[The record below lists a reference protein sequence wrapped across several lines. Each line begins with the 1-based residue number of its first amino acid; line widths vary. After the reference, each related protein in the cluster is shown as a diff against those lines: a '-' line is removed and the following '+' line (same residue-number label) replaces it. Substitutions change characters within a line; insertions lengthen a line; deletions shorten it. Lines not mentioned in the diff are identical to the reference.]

1 MQNVTLKENILFGK
15 VLNNRIYERAIDACA
30 LRSDIAILP
39 GGDQVTILPTFYK
52 QLLCAQILKVQKDTD
67 DLTVFLR
74 FWDLCS

>member
-39 GGDQVTILPTFYK
+39 GGDQVMI
-52 QLLCAQILKVQKDTD
+52 I
-67 DLTVFLR
+67 
-74 FWDLCS
+74 